1 MSLDDFV
8 GPSFGGVYVGHPN
21 QGYLMPPWQNG
32 PQQFVLP
39 TPQDM
44 AAMAQAQTAMLARA
58 EKLRQEYVD
67 LDDDTL
73 RLRLGE
79 ETLAFTSLMNL
90 NAFNRTSDE
99 LAEMH
104 RQDRDRS
111 DRMAAIRAE
120 MQRRGIYD
128 PNADYTWAVK
138 QKWREEEAAR
148 NAERAER
155 ISKWLPW
162 RMG

>member
-1 MSLDDFV
+1 MFFDNWPCAQT
-8 GPSFGGVYVGHPN
+8 PSIAP
-21 QGYLMPPWQNG
+21 LWWIG
-32 PQQFVLP
+32 PQLIATP
-39 TPQDM
+39 TEAQY
-44 AAMAQAQTAMLARA
+44 AAMAQAQAAEYARI
-58 EKLRQEYVD
+58 EKLRQEYVG
-67 LDDDTL
+67 LDDGTL
-73 RLRLGE
+73 RFRLGE
-79 ETLAFTSLMNL
+79 ETIALTAWMNL
-90 NAFNRTSDE
+90 NALNRTPEE
-99 LAEMH
+99 LVEMR

-148 NAERAER
+148 NAERVER